1 MAVVRSLGASRG
13 RGALVDLGSRRQRHD
28 ALGAVVPL
36 VGTTILSPPRYHRLH
51 LERSGQSALLRLV
64 GVDPA
69 HPQVRVVTTYLLP
82 TQGFVLEL
90 GTTVLQRGPK
100 PLPGYRIADRIY
112 LGATDAFLP
121 GQGWARVGERKKA
134 DFLEAYGR
142 DVSYAYRQEAVALDV
157 LAGDGYLQA
166 SGPAQTLMPGQQVS
180 ARRLLAVGDG
190 SWCAALRAPLLARRN
205 EEPATI
211 TIAGL
216 DERLEPLPHGI
227 VTLLRGGRP
236 WGLARLGEDGR
247 TALRLAGG
255 GIALGLSGRGRRSP
269 FSPGASLQAAERRSI
284 ELTTGPPSQLVYD
297 IRRTGQRDSIPLRLE
312 IEPATGG
319 TGRPWLG
326 LPHELRARNTVLSVS
341 GRGVLPLPP
350 GRYTVTV
357 DGGPLHELLR
367 REVTLQPHSGAS
379 LVAHVDSIALPPG
392 LISVDAWQPR
402 ADGWRSAMQPAAVT
416 AWNRVAA
423 LGAALHQPPRDL
435 HWVLTAD
442 GSRFKPRLA
451 RFLKALRAGRRAV
464 AAAGTKRLTVLPAPY
479 QSARSWV
486 RTGPRESLIRAALRA
501 GRSTLGNGAILLME
515 ANGKGPGE
523 LVSLPKTRRRKRQPK
538 LLTVRAQ
545 LYAPAHVLLDEL
557 QFYVDGMPRDR
568 PIPVPGRTTG
578 LRLDAT
584 VRFAFARDTSLLAVA
599 RGRIDPK
606 FTGGHVVNVHAL
618 TNALWID
625 ADGDGR
631 WRALPGAQGRAQ

>member
-1 MAVVRSLGASRG
+1 MAVVRSLGAGRG

-36 VGTTILSPPRYHRLH
+36 VGTTTLRPPRYHRLH
-51 LERSGQSALLRLV
+51 LERSGRSARLRLV

-82 TQGFVLEL
+82 ARGFVLEL

-121 GQGWARVGERKKA
+121 GQGWARVGERKKT

-157 LAGDGYLQA
+157 LAGDGYVQA
-166 SGPAQTLMPGQQVS
+166 SGPPQTLTPGQQVS

-190 SWCAALRAPLLARRN
+190 SWCSALRAPLLARRN

-216 DERLEPLPHGI
+216 DERFEPLPHGI

-247 TALRLAGG
+247 TALRLSGG
-255 GIALGLSGRGRRSP
+255 DIALGLSGRGRRSP
-269 FSPGASLQAAERRSI
+269 FSPPASLQAAERRSI
-284 ELTTGPPSQLVYD
+284 QLTTGPPSQLVFD
-297 IRRTGQRDSIPLRLE
+297 VRRTGQRESIPLRLG
-312 IEPATGG
+312 IEPANGAD
-319 TGRPWLG
+319 RPWLG
-326 LPHELRARNTVLSVS
+326 LPHELRARNTVLSIS
-341 GRGVLPLPP
+341 GRGVLALPP

-367 REVTLQPHSGAS
+367 REVTLHPHSGAS
-379 LVAHVDSIALPPG
+379 LVAHVDSVALPSG
-392 LISVDAWQPR
+392 LLGVDAWQPR
-402 ADGWRSAMQPAAVT
+402 ADGWRSALQPAAVE

-423 LGAALHQPPRDL
+423 LGAALHPPKKDL
-435 HWVLTAD
+435 HWVLTGD
-442 GSRFKPRLA
+442 GSRFKPRLE

-479 QSARSWV
+479 RSARSWV
-486 RTGPRESLIRAALRA
+486 RTTPRDSLIRAALRA

-523 LVSLPKTRRRKRQPK
+523 LVSLPKTRRRRPK
-538 LLTVRAQ
+538 LLAVRAQ
-545 LYAPAHVLLDEL
+545 LYAPAHVLLDEV

-568 PIPVPGRTTG
+568 PIPVPGRSSG
-578 LRLDAT
+578 RRLDAT
-584 VRFAFARDTSLLAVA
+584 VRFAFKRDASLLAVA
-599 RGRIDPK
+599 RGHIDPK
-606 FTGGHVVNVHAL
+606 FTGGRVVEVHAL

-631 WRALPGAQGRAQ
+631 WRARPGAQGRAQ